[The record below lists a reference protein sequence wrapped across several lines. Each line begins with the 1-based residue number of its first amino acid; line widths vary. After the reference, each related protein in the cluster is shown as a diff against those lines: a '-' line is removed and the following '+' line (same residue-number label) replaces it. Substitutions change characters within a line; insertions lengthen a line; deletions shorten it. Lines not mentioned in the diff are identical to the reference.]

1 MVRLPFVK
9 NLEANWKPQVDGE
22 VGSEGGVRNGE
33 DTESPV
39 TESQEVGR
47 QSYRGEG
54 QSVSGV

>member
-22 VGSEGGVRNGE
+22 AGSERGVRNGE
-33 DTESPV
+33 DSESPV

-47 QSYRGEG
+47 QSYRDEE